1 MTRPLPLSA
10 TGWYPFELAETLHQM
25 TREQTL
31 PRDLPGRYGKAIK
44 DLERLLHA
52 ADASSVVAGGWA
64 VWRHGYAGRV
74 TEDVDIVIAQKD
86 MDRLQELATNFG
98 FDFFAPPIG
107 RWPKMIHRTTG
118 IDIDLL
124 PENGVPGVPSR
135 PAPVPIGNPL
145 RYQAVKG
152 SLVFVSLNGLI
163 ELKLGAGR
171 TRDIA
176 DLVELIKVNR
186 SELTSVL
193 EYLATIHPVYVD
205 RFSGLIRQAD
215 EE

>member
-1 MTRPLPLSA
+1 MK
-10 TGWYPFELAETLHQM
+10 
-25 TREQTL
+25 REQSL

-44 DLERLLHA
+44 DLERLLQA
-52 ADASSVVAGGWA
+52 AEASSVVAGGWA

-98 FDFFAPPIG
+98 FNFFAPPVG
-107 RWPKMIHRTTG
+107 QWPKMMHRTTG
-118 IDIDLL
+118 IAIDLL
-124 PENGVPGVPSR
+124 PENGVPGSPSR

-145 RYQAVKG
+145 RYQAEKG
-152 SLVFVSLNGLI
+152 TLVFVSLKGLI

-186 SELTSVL
+186 SELGSVL
-193 EYLATIHPVYVD
+193 EHLATIHPDYVE
-205 RFSGLIRQAD
+205 RFDGLIRLAD

>member
-1 MTRPLPLSA
+1 M
-10 TGWYPFELAETLHQM
+10 
-25 TREQTL
+25 
-31 PRDLPGRYGKAIK
+31 PGRYGKAIK
-44 DLERLLHA
+44 DLERLLQA

-86 MDRLQELATNFG
+86 IDRLQELATDFG
-98 FDFFAPPIG
+98 FDFFAPPDG
-107 RWPKMIHRTTG
+107 RWPKMIHRQTG
-118 IDIDLL
+118 IDVDIL
-124 PENGVPGVPSR
+124 PENGVPGTPSR
-135 PAPVPIGNPL
+135 PALEPIGNPV

-171 TRDIA
+171 ARDIA

-186 SELTSVL
+186 SELSSVL
-193 EYLATIHPVYVD
+193 EHLATIHPVYVE
-205 RFSGLIRQAD
+205 RFSGLIREAD
-215 EE
+215 EEMLKS